1 MDFDQDYK
9 HIPVLVGEV
18 LLSLRPQAQAVY
30 VDATLGEGGHAEA
43 LLRASVP
50 SGRVIGIDRDAEVLE
65 VARQRLASFGSRV
78 DLVHGHAAE
87 LRNILEVLG
96 VAQVDGILFDLG
108 VSSYQLE
115 TAARGFSFA
124 REGPLDM
131 RMDRTAEPTA
141 ATLVNTLGEW
151 ELANVIMRYGEEH
164 WARRIARAILRARR
178 HAPLQTTQDLAA
190 IITQVIPPSARP
202 PRIHPATR
210 TFQALRI
217 AVNEELSRLEES
229 LNVAIACLR
238 PGGRLCVIAYHS
250 LEDRIVKRTFQAYA
264 NSSETA
270 TPRVRLLMRKPVICT
285 LAERQVNPRA
295 RSAKLR
301 VLERV

>member
-43 LLRASVP
+43 LLRASGP

-78 DLVHGHAAE
+78 DLVHRHAVE
-87 LRNILEVLG
+87 LRNILDMLQ
-96 VAQVDGILFDLG
+96 VAQVDGILLDLG

-131 RMDRTAEPTA
+131 RMDQTAEPTA

-178 HAPLQTTQDLAA
+178 RAPLQTTQDLAA
-190 IITQVIPPSARP
+190 ITTQVIPPSARP
-202 PRIHPATR
+202 SRIHPATR

-217 AVNEELSRLEES
+217 AVNEELSKLEES

-238 PGGRLCVIAYHS
+238 LGGRLCVIAYHS

-270 TPRVRLLMRKPVICT
+270 TPRVRLLTRKPVICT